1 KTSAFPAFLPLRLPT
16 FTTVYTTARI
26 WGCRSGQ
33 PVVTGLAAATV
44 THTFKECH
52 HVRKSSYPTR
62 QARQAPTRLPAHAR
76 PGGLLVQTHSRHTLL
91 LRTPVDAR
99 RRCRCPRRCRRCGG
113 RLQPAGRGVARRQEA
128 ARVHRGHHDQGR
140 RERFPQSQE
149 SAARSR

>member
-1 KTSAFPAFLPLRLPT
+1 MKGKRRGRDSNPWRGFQPPHRFSKPALSAAQPPLQHLKTSAFPAFLPLRLPT

-62 QARQAPTRLPAHAR
+62 QARQAPTRLPAHAA
-76 PGGLLVQTHSRHTLL
+76 PGGLLVQTHS
-91 LRTPVDAR
+91 
-99 RRCRCPRRCRRCGG
+99 
-113 RLQPAGRGVARRQEA
+113 
-128 ARVHRGHHDQGR
+128 
-140 RERFPQSQE
+140 
-149 SAARSR
+149 